1 MIKHVL
7 LDAMGVLFT
16 VGDDTNELLIPFVQA
31 KNPAAEREEIR
42 THYHRACLGEIS
54 SRAFW
59 EAVGLGGEFPYIE
72 TEYLYTQLH
81 INREIYTVLP
91 RLSAKYH
98 LSILSNDVAEWSEVL
113 QQKYLLKAFFS
124 PNVISGSVGLRK
136 PDPAIYRYA
145 LTQLQADAGECVFVD
160 DREQNLLPARELG
173 MHVFRF
179 GEQTDADQV
188 PCVSTFSQL
197 CDALDRL

>member
-59 EAVGLGGEFPYIE
+59 EAVGLGGEFPFCRAFRQNTISRSSQ
-72 TEYLYTQLH
+72 TT
-81 INREIYTVLP
+81 LP
-91 RLSAKYH
+91 
-98 LSILSNDVAEWSEVL
+98 N
-113 QQKYLLKAFFS
+113 
-124 PNVISGSVGLRK
+124 GRK
-136 PDPAIYRYA
+136 F
-145 LTQLQADAGECVFVD
+145 CSK
-160 DREQNLLPARELG
+160 N
-173 MHVFRF
+173 
-179 GEQTDADQV
+179 
-188 PCVSTFSQL
+188 TF
-197 CDALDRL
+197 

>member
-113 QQKYLLKAFFS
+113 QQKYL
-124 PNVISGSVGLRK
+124 
-136 PDPAIYRYA
+136 
-145 LTQLQADAGECVFVD
+145 VD